1 MTEACVAYGPLVAV
15 VVATLKRI
23 PWIGARLARN
33 AKVVAVLAS
42 ALASL
47 AAAGTVPQSAAEW
60 AAFATCV
67 ATVFAGAVATHEVA
81 LDPLAKALG
90 VSSAKNP

>member
-15 VVATLKRI
+15 VVAALKRI
-23 PWIGARLARN
+23 PWLGSLLARN
-33 AKVVAVLAS
+33 AKFVAVLAS
-42 ALASL
+42 AFASL
-47 AAAGTVPQSAAEW
+47 AASGTVPQSAADW

-81 LDPLAKALG
+81 LDPLAKAFNLPD
-90 VSSAKNP
+90 AKNP